1 MGKLNER
8 IHSCI
13 GLTTAVRK
21 VLIDDPEFIFP
32 LSMQQ
37 VTLYRSM
44 QAKSQF
50 HIDKAKSQMR
60 VSPDISTAAEIL
72 HY

>member
-1 MGKLNER
+1 MQ
-8 IHSCI
+8 SCFQ
-13 GLTTAVRK
+13 LTKAVRK

-50 HIDKAKSQMR
+50 HIDKAKSQMK
-60 VSPDISTAAEIL
+60 VSPNMIRLEPR
-72 HY
+72 